1 MLTIFIVVVVENF
14 TQVQKGS
21 YLADIGIQLRLLTEK
36 SVFLRASQFC
46 PSKKSCLSKSII

>member
-21 YLADIGIQLRLLTEK
+21 CLSDIGIQLRILTEK

-46 PSKKSCLSKSII
+46 PSTKSCLSKSII